1 MTDSDVERRLTAV
14 LHQHAEEA
22 MTQTDTVTELNKFHD
37 SLDQRNQGP
46 RRGRAGIAAAA
57 LGAAAVVAGAVWFGF
72 GQDGAPTPVD
82 PAAPV
87 ASPSASASSAEPE
100 PEVPAAPQ
108 TPGSTVEGFEGVTFP
123 MRFVVPK
130 GFSDPSMENGTRG
143 YSIKGTSGAAAAF
156 LIGTFNQ
163 VPTPDLPADLA
174 AHIRQTRDELTVSNV
189 ATTDVGGRA
198 AQSFTL
204 TQKPGTAA
212 FDLFCV
218 KAGACYKLLE
228 EKPMDVTTVRTGQ
241 GLVLFWVVYAPND
254 RARVQE
260 PMQTWLASVRWE

>member
-37 SLDQRNQGP
+37 RLEQGNRGP
-46 RRGRAGIAAAA
+46 RRGRAAIAAAA

-72 GQDGAPTPVD
+72 GQGGTPAPVD

-87 ASPSASASSAEPE
+87 ASPSPSSAEPE
-100 PEVPAAPQ
+100 VPEAPQ
-108 TPGSTVEGFEGVTFP
+108 TPGSTVEGFEGITFP
-123 MRFVVPK
+123 MTFVVPK
-130 GFSDPSMENGTRG
+130 GFSDPTTENGTRG

-156 LIGTFNQ
+156 LISTFTQ

-174 AHIRQTRDELTVSNV
+174 AHIRRTRDELTVSNV
-189 ATTDVGGRA
+189 ATTEVGGRP
-198 AQSFTL
+198 AQTFTL

-218 KAGACYKLLE
+218 NAGGCYKLLE
-228 EKPMDVTTVRTGQ
+228 EKPMDMTAVRTGQ
-241 GLVLFWVVYAPND
+241 GLVLFWVEYAPKD
-254 RARVQE
+254 RAKVQE